1 MVSFTE
7 KLVLLVEAFF
17 QGMRTAFWV
26 MILLMLGLYI
36 FAVLGEAIFNHDSA
50 ALQAEL
56 NARGHEVDLKQ
67 HFGSIPK
74 SMVTLIQFFSDD
86 GGISGFQRPVGEIWP
101 WAWLYFIAF
110 LIIVT
115 IG

>member
-1 MVSFTE
+1 MHERSHTYVPKQSALFSP
-7 KLVLLVEAFF
+7 LQAFF

-56 NARGHEVDLKQ
+56 NARGHEVKN
-67 HFGSIPK
+67 
-74 SMVTLIQFFSDD
+74 T
-86 GGISGFQRPVGEIWP
+86 ISLPH
-101 WAWLYFIAF
+101 
-110 LIIVT
+110 
-115 IG
+115 

>member
-1 MVSFTE
+1 
-7 KLVLLVEAFF
+7 
-17 QGMRTAFWV
+17 
-26 MILLMLGLYI
+26 ML
-36 FAVLGEAIFNHDSA
+36 
-50 ALQAEL
+50 Q
-56 NARGHEVDLKQ
+56 VDLKQ

-115 IG
+115 IGLLQLLSAVFVGAILEEKKDKERRTLKKEVS